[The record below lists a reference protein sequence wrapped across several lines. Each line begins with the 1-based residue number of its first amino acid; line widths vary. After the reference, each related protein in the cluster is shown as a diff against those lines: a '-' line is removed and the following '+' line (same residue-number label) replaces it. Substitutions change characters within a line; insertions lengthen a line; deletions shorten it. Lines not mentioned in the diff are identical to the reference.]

1 MATRAKTFS
10 YAVSLDRDWAATSDE
25 GGPPLPAE
33 NAWSPEHLLLAGL
46 ARCSLTS
53 LGFHARRDGLELSS
67 SADASAKVTRREE
80 DGRYAFVEIGIHADV
95 TLTPAPANVRE
106 LLAKA
111 ERDCFVGASLTVE
124 PRYSWTVNGEEVR

>member
-1 MATRAKTFS
+1 M
-10 YAVSLDRDWAATSDE
+10 
-25 GGPPLPAE
+25 
-33 NAWSPEHLLLAGL
+33 
-46 ARCSLTS
+46 
-53 LGFHARRDGLELSS
+53 
-67 SADASAKVTRREE
+67 TRREE